1 MLLGCNHAP
10 WDMHRQ
16 TFPVLYRW
24 DIFRVSCLEAWRAGE
39 FARGI
44 LTRLCGRLKEEE
56 QIEHKLSTQLKSHVW
71 LQSEPRQEY
80 AMCLSLQQYNKLSGM
95 ACNSLL
101 WLIIDRHLAS
111 DISYLCFGG
120 RWQNYLSEFLICV
133 LWCHADNWWGLC
145 AFMYWVC
152 LSECMC
158 VARSGL
164 SCMLQQAIARNGG
177 FPRNTSDW
185 AGLYYNVPHVSQP
198 NRHKIWLFLN
208 WLIFFRVNFSWKI
221 VCVQD
226 GA

>member
-80 AMCLSLQQYNKLSGM
+80 AMCLRLQQYNKLSGM

-111 DISYLCFGG
+111 DISSPLFW
-120 RWQNYLSEFLICV
+120 RPLAKLPQWVF
-133 LWCHADNWWGLC
+133 DLC
-145 AFMYWVC
+145 ALMSCRQLVRFMCIYVLSVSFWV
-152 LSECMC
+152 
-158 VARSGL
+158 
-164 SCMLQQAIARNGG
+164 
-177 FPRNTSDW
+177 
-185 AGLYYNVPHVSQP
+185 Y
-198 NRHKIWLFLN
+198 
-208 WLIFFRVNFSWKI
+208 
-221 VCVQD
+221 VCVWR
-226 GA
+226 GLASAACFNKP